1 MKMVLL
7 PTIGMAFSEEI
18 EVSSLKDAAAA
29 IGADFVEVV
38 RPSTFYDLGL
48 EQYILLVDESGAL
61 KADRTM
67 NLCATDLYGFR
78 LHGNKIYGD
87 VLVAKETVTE
97 DGEVDIAGLSDDDV
111 EIVMAVLASV

>member
-38 RPSTFYDLGL
+38 RPSTFQDLGF
-48 EQYILLVDESGAL
+48 EQYVLLVDESGAL
-61 KADRTM
+61 RKDRTM

-97 DGEVDIAGLSDDDV
+97 DGEVDIAGLSDKDV
-111 EIVMAVLASV
+111 EIVMAILASV

>member
-61 KADRTM
+61 RKDRTM

-97 DGEVDIAGLSDDDV
+97 DGEIDIAGLSDDDV